1 MSNNPIK
8 KDGRSL
14 RAEKTYDEAH
24 QKLINSAVELFNNP
38 LVSHEKIT
46 VSQIAK
52 HAGVSVATAY
62 NHFPENKLDIYG
74 SIFQLGF
81 KDVRD
86 ELNKFLESS
95 PQPDAAVT
103 MFLNTVAKVVVD
115 LGNAIRFAWF
125 EVRDIQASGKW
136 IEGEPY
142 DVLNGLCKNYD
153 PKIAD
158 ELTDD
163 IFQMFNGITFLWLRY
178 DPNYIVWSKYT
189 DEWYLE
195 NVNKVFGK
203 AINCLLYTSPSPR
216 D

>member
-1 MSNNPIK
+1 MSINPIK

-52 HAGVSVATAY
+52 HAGVAVATAY

-95 PQPDAAVT
+95 PQPDAAIT

-163 IFQMFNGITFLWLRY
+163 IFQMFNGVTFLWLRY
-178 DPNYIVWSKYT
+178 DPNYTVWSKYT

-195 NVNKVFGK
+195 NVKKIFSK
-203 AINCLLYTSPSPR
+203 AIKIHK
-216 D
+216 

>member
-1 MSNNPIK
+1 MSINPIK

-14 RAEKTYDEAH
+14 RAEKTYDKAH

-95 PQPDAAVT
+95 PQPDAAIT

-158 ELTDD
+158 ELTDE
-163 IFQMFNGITFLWLRY
+163 IFQMFNGVTFLWLRY
-178 DPNYIVWSKYT
+178 DPNYTVWSKYT

-195 NVNKVFGK
+195 NVNKIFSK
-203 AINCLLYTSPSPR
+203 AIKIHK
-216 D
+216 